1 MYWIRNFT
9 TLRAQHMAPW
19 RPSSCTRR
27 PAEFHSPVA
36 CCGTIG
42 LLPQRTTASQGA
54 PWNPQSHTL
63 VKPRSV
69 PGRLELVENEIRASL
84 CKPGAKWPKC
94 SLEHSGH
101 FWTQL
106 GSFYFVEFIL
116 RVARGISIRL
126 WPPAWAP
133 AFFGPSNV
141 AHGPNHAQPVPR
153 GLHLPGME
161 HMENIWKTMRF
172 EMFMIFR
179 GRDKLS
185 RTVSLFFDLL

>member
-1 MYWIRNFT
+1 
-9 TLRAQHMAPW
+9 MAPW

-27 PAEFHSPVA
+27 PAEFHSAVA

-42 LLPQRTTASQGA
+42 LLPQRSTASQGA

-69 PGRLELVENEIRASL
+69 PGQLELVENEIRASPNL
-84 CKPGAKWPKC
+84 VLNLLNVLWN
-94 SLEHSGH
+94 
-101 FWTQL
+101 
-106 GSFYFVEFIL
+106 IL
-116 RVARGISIRL
+116 DPIRIL
-126 WPPAWAP
+126 LFCRIHPTSSSRHQHPAMASSMSSCLLR
-133 AFFGPSNV
+133 AFNV